1 MENFLINVGFGN
13 IVNANRVIAIVSPDS
28 APMKRIIQEA
38 KEKGLLINAT
48 YGRKTRGVVIMDSGH
63 IVLSCIQSDTV
74 AGRLTGKEI
83 NKFDEDEKIDT

>member
-28 APMKRIIQEA
+28 APVKRIIQEA

-63 IVLSCIQSDTV
+63 IVLSAIQSDTV
-74 AGRLTGKEI
+74 AGRLTNKEI
-83 NKFDEDEKIDT
+83 NKFDEDEN